1 MRILMVGAKSFPPVI
16 GGIETHVYEV
26 SRRMAARGV
35 GVTVIVPSVSL
46 RKKEE
51 LIQGVRVLRVPAI
64 PGRVI
69 LKTSTIPFIVN
80 QIRKDPGRVLHA
92 HDAPGGFA
100 AAFGSPQ
107 GSFVYTMHG
116 LGFSSMDW
124 QFPFRQVIRFMQTL
138 AVKRAGHLFCMDETT
153 LAAVNTVR
161 RQAEVLSNGVDPEEY
176 SKDGLTRPLAYG
188 EGHFVVLSVGRL
200 AKVKGTQTLLAAIKR
215 IPRETRKAMK
225 FVLIGDGPL
234 RDECEAVA
242 GEVQELVLLG
252 TIDHASIAPYYAHAD
267 VFVLP
272 SMSEGLPIA
281 LLEAMA
287 AGVPCISSDVGGIRT
302 QIGPDAVRI
311 IPSGDDGALA
321 DAILQ
326 LRHDERGRLQLA
338 MAGNELV
345 RLHFSWDRVVDR
357 LIAVYSSLLDS
368 QRA

>member
-1 MRILMVGAKSFPPVI
+1 MSILMVGAKTFPPVI
-16 GGIETHVYEV
+16 GGIETHIYEV

-35 GVTVIVPSVSL
+35 DVTVIVPSVSL

-64 PGRVI
+64 PGSFI

-80 QIRKDPGRVLHA
+80 QIRKDPGRLLHA

-138 AVKRAGHLFCMDETT
+138 AVKRAGHLFCTDETA
-153 LAAVNTVR
+153 LAAVKTLR

-176 SKDGLTRPLAYG
+176 SKDGLERPLAYG

-215 IPRETRKAMK
+215 IPPETRKAMR

-287 AGVPCISSDVGGIRT
+287 AGVSCISSDVGGIRT
-302 QIGPDAVRI
+302 QIGPDAVRL
-311 IPSGDDGALA
+311 IPSGDEGALA

-326 LRHDERGRLQLA
+326 LRHDEQGRLQLA
-338 MAGNELV
+338 MAGNESV
-345 RLHFSWDRVVDR
+345 RLHFSWERVVDR